1 MMTLDVSLIGAF
13 ALIAVGLFCLA
24 TNRNMI
30 MMVIGVEIMMN
41 GSILALVG
49 LATNPE
55 TGLLDPLP
63 QSLAIMAIAI
73 GGSVSA
79 VGLVMITQVY
89 RHYKTLDVRELKK
102 LRL

>member
-1 MMTLDVSLIGAF
+1 MMTIDVSLVGSF
-13 ALIAVGLFCLA
+13 ALIAVGLFCLG

-49 LATNPE
+49 LAASP
-55 TGLLDPLP
+55 TGLLDPLA

-73 GGSVSA
+73 GGSVAA

>member
-1 MMTLDVSLIGAF
+1 
-13 ALIAVGLFCLA
+13 
-24 TNRNMI
+24 
-30 MMVIGVEIMMN
+30 MVIGVEIMMN

-49 LATNPE
+49 LAAGPN
-55 TGLLDPLP
+55 LDPLA

-73 GGSVSA
+73 GGSVAA

>member
-1 MMTLDVSLIGAF
+1 MMTLDVSLVGSF

-49 LATNPE
+49 LATGPN
-55 TGLLDPLP
+55 GLVDPLP

-73 GGSVSA
+73 GGSVAA

>member
-13 ALIAVGLFCLA
+13 ALITVGLYCLA

-49 LATNPE
+49 LTSGP
-55 TGLLDPLP
+55 TGLVDPLP
-63 QSLAIMAIAI
+63 ESLAIMAIAI
-73 GGSVSA
+73 GGSVAA

-89 RHYKTLDVRELKK
+89 KHYKTLDVRELKR